1 MSPAEIRFR
10 YEKNRKPEIV
20 YAQNSDG
27 LRFNVSH
34 SLGLAV
40 IVVSL
45 GRAVGVDIEKV
56 NPKLEYLEIARR
68 FFSEREYQALIAL
81 SPSERQR
88 AFFACWTRKEAFLK
102 ATGVGLSYSLSEFSV
117 SIAPDG
123 PAAIEEVKADPSA
136 VGHWSLANLGPENGY
151 EGTLAFERAP
161 CRIERWCWN
170 DTDHLWLA

>member
-1 MSPAEIRFR
+1 MSPEEIRFR
-10 YEKNRKPEIV
+10 YEKNGKPEIV
-20 YAQNSDG
+20 YAQNPDG

-56 NPKLEYLEIARR
+56 SPKLEYLEIARR

-81 SPSERQR
+81 PPSEQQQ
-88 AFFACWTRKEAFLK
+88 AFFVCWTRKEGFLK
-102 ATGVGLSYSLSEFSV
+102 AIGVGLAYSLSEFSV
-117 SIAPDG
+117 SIAPDA
-123 PAAIEEVKADPSA
+123 PAAIEEVKADPNA
-136 VGHWSLANLGPENGY
+136 VLHWSLANLRPEDGY

-170 DTDHLWLA
+170 ATDRLCFA